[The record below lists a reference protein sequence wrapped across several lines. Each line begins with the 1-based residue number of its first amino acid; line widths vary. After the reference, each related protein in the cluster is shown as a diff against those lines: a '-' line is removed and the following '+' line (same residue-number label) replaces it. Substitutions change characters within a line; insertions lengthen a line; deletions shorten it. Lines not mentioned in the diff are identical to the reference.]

1 MNRNIKLAAVLVCKA
16 SKKDRF
22 VIEAMMNDDVGLVS
36 RAQYIAIQTMKN
48 RKIEGYGHNEVSF

>member
-22 VIEAMMNDDVGLVS
+22 VIEAMMSDDVGLVS
-36 RAQYIAIQTMKN
+36 RAQYIAIQTKN